1 MITKKI
7 INSIIFFVIIAIS
20 LTSNAISVSVS
31 SVCKNNI
38 NSYNFASYTY
48 DPDFEIVFSSTA
60 FDPDFTVK
68 VVDNELSADIV
79 VQDNKSIADFEVC
92 ESINGQTVKISNY
105 DYDPDFTVKISN
117 YGYDPDFTV
126 KISNYDDPD
135 ITIFN
140 NSKILSTEEAISIL
154 IIPKYSILNLKTEYL
169 N

>member
-1 MITKKI
+1 VITKKI

-105 DYDPDFTVKISN
+105 
-117 YGYDPDFTV
+117 GYDPDFTV

>member
-48 DPDFEIVFSSTA
+48 DPDFEIVFSPTA

-68 VVDNELSADIV
+68 VVDNELLADIV

-105 DYDPDFTVKISN
+105 GYDPDLTVKISN
-117 YGYDPDFTV
+117 YGY
-126 KISNYDDPD
+126 DPD

>member
-105 DYDPDFTVKISN
+105 
-117 YGYDPDFTV
+117 GYDPDFTV

>member
-48 DPDFEIVFSSTA
+48 DPDFEIVFSSTT

-68 VVDNELSADIV
+68 VVDNELLADIV

-92 ESINGQTVKISNY
+92 ESINGQ
-105 DYDPDFTVKISN
+105 TVKISN

-154 IIPKYSILNLKTEYL
+154 IIPKYSILNL
-169 N
+169 

>member
-105 DYDPDFTVKISN
+105 
-117 YGYDPDFTV
+117 GYDPDFTV

-140 NSKILSTEEAISIL
+140 NSKILSTEEVISIL
-154 IIPKYSILNLKTEYL
+154 IIPTYSILNL
-169 N
+169 

>member
-48 DPDFEIVFSSTA
+48 DPDFEIVFSSTTY
-60 FDPDFTVK
+60 DPDFTVN

-92 ESINGQTVKISNY
+92 ESINGQ
-105 DYDPDFTVKISN
+105 TVKISN

>member
-48 DPDFEIVFSSTA
+48 DPDFEIVFSSTT

-68 VVDNELSADIV
+68 VVDNELLADIV
-79 VQDNKSIADFEVC
+79 VQDNESISDFEVC
-92 ESINGQTVKISNY
+92 ESISGQTVKISNY

-117 YGYDPDFTV
+117 YGYDPD
-126 KISNYDDPD
+126 

-140 NSKILSTEEAISIL
+140 NSKIISTEEAISIL
-154 IIPKYSILNLKTEYL
+154 IIPEYSILNLKTEYL

>member
-1 MITKKI
+1 LITKKI

-105 DYDPDFTVKISN
+105 
-117 YGYDPDFTV
+117 GYDPDFTV

>member
-79 VQDNKSIADFEVC
+79 VQDNKLIADFEVC

-105 DYDPDFTVKISN
+105 GYDPDFTVKISN
-117 YGYDPDFTV
+117 YGY
-126 KISNYDDPD
+126 DPD

>member
-1 MITKKI
+1 MINKKI

-105 DYDPDFTVKISN
+105 
-117 YGYDPDFTV
+117 GYDPDFTV

>member
-48 DPDFEIVFSSTA
+48 DPDFEIVFSSTT

-92 ESINGQTVKISNY
+92 ESINGQ
-105 DYDPDFTVKISN
+105 TVKISN

-169 N
+169 S

>member
-1 MITKKI
+1 VITKKI

-48 DPDFEIVFSSTA
+48 DPDFEIVFSSTTY
-60 FDPDFTVK
+60 DPDFTVN

-92 ESINGQTVKISNY
+92 ESINGQ
-105 DYDPDFTVKISN
+105 TVKISN

>member
-20 LTSNAISVSVS
+20 LSSNAISVSVS

-38 NSYNFASYTY
+38 NSYNFASYAY

-60 FDPDFTVK
+60 FNPDLIVK
-68 VVDNELSADIV
+68 VVDSKDFANIV
-79 VQDNKSIADFEVC
+79 IEDNKSISDFEVC

-105 DYDPDFTVKISN
+105 
-117 YGYDPDFTV
+117 GYDPDFTV
-126 KISNYDDPD
+126 KTSNYGYEPAD

-154 IIPKYSILNLKTEYL
+154 IIPEYSIFNLKTEYL